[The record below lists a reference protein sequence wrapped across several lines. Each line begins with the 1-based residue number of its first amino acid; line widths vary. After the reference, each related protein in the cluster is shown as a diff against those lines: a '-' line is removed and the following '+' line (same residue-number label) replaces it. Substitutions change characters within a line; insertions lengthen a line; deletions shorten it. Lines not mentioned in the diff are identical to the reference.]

1 MSCTHTDHW
10 SQSRAGTSGYGAS
23 NIESAR
29 QKLAGSLV
37 NGFVNT
43 SFGQDKWMTS
53 GDVSQHI
60 YTNKD
65 HGKMTAAASLGL
77 VQLWDVDHG
86 LGQIDKVY

>member
-1 MSCTHTDHW
+1 
-10 SQSRAGTSGYGAS
+10 
-23 NIESAR
+23 
-29 QKLAGSLV
+29 
-37 NGFVNT
+37 
-43 SFGQDKWMTS
+43 MTS

-77 VQLWDVDHG
+77 IQLWDVDHG